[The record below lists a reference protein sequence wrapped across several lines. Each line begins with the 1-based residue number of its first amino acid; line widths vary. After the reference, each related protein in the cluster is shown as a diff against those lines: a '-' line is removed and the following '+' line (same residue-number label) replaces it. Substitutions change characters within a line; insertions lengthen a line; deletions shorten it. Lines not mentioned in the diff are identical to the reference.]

1 MPSWDR
7 WKGTSYAENLHTT
20 WGICN
25 ECVVCQVVIPRLY
38 PAHVSCAGI
47 ETLAIPTRYP
57 SSTMTRTTSIRQRSN
72 RYSAC
77 DAGVDGCEMM
87 WAPGDCFFYL
97 LPQNKDKK
105 MFAMHAYRV
114 VSGGLSLLRMTLECS
129 PCAVAVQTVIPF
141 VKENQLKAKL
151 NATVRA
157 VWTSVN
163 GCLREASQLLCCL
176 SFGNDGTGSP
186 QKSR

>member
-1 MPSWDR
+1 
-7 WKGTSYAENLHTT
+7 
-20 WGICN
+20 
-25 ECVVCQVVIPRLY
+25 
-38 PAHVSCAGI
+38 
-47 ETLAIPTRYP
+47 
-57 SSTMTRTTSIRQRSN
+57 
-72 RYSAC
+72 
-77 DAGVDGCEMM
+77 
-87 WAPGDCFFYL
+87 
-97 LPQNKDKK
+97 

-114 VSGGLSLLRMTLECS
+114 VSGGLPLLRMTLECS
-129 PCAVAVQTVIPF
+129 HRVVVQTVIPF